1 MWFNLFSNLYH
12 FFPQIVNDIYA
23 GMRVVK
29 HDKSNKAYSKPLAIG
44 SGSTDTGRAVAVDIL
59 HLAPLLHLQRCIA
72 TCFEEAHVSYKDMP
86 EVASQVRKGATMC
99 RAQLIDSVKMLKKID
114 QTASSVLDMFP
125 DLVNE

>member
-1 MWFNLFSNLYH
+1 MK
-12 FFPQIVNDIYA
+12 
-23 GMRVVK
+23 VVK
-29 HDKSNKAYSKPLAIG
+29 HDKSNKAYSKQPLAIG
-44 SGSTDTGRAVAVDIL
+44 MGVGMGMGMGSSDRAVDIL

-125 DLVNE
+125 DLVN